1 MNIPKRVSVAITA
14 SIGVA
19 AVALPRLSKIQQV
32 YVHRSRYRRVR
43 HLPGETVVPVAHSF
57 LSVQRLEAAAL
68 SEPLLME
75 FDDPW

>member
-19 AVALPRLSKIQQV
+19 ALPRLGKIQQV

-68 SEPLLME
+68 SEPVLME